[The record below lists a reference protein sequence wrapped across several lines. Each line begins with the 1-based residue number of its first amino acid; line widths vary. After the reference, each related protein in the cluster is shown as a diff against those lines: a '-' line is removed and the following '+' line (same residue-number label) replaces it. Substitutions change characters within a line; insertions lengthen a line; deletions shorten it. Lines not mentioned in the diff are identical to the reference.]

1 VGALVTG
8 AELQAYTKHL
18 LFEEAAT
25 TALATPT
32 NLGLT
37 VSIANQKVWHEAVK
51 ANQSFFTERAELTCY
66 ADPGYVDLLTI
77 NPDGVYLFTN
87 VLLKDGDDWIPLDP
101 VVPQDGHIF
110 GAGSRPAGYY
120 LEGDRLYLAPTQ
132 SGDAELRISYIPEL
146 GALVDASPA
155 LGGKL
160 ATYHPLV
167 AYEAALVLAVKD
179 EARAD
184 GWKFVRDELL
194 GQMKKHL
201 ARRQT
206 QRPRS
211 IRAIPYV

>member
-1 VGALVTG
+1 VTG

-51 ANQSFFTERAELTCY
+51 ANQSFFTERKDVTIAASL
-66 ADPGYVDLLTI
+66 GYVPFTALDA
-77 NPDGVYLFTN
+77 DGAYLVTN
-87 VLLKDGDDWIPLDP
+87 VLLKDGEDWLPLDP
-101 VVPQDGHIF
+101 IVPQDGHVF
-110 GAGSRPAGYY
+110 GTGSRPAGYY
-120 LEGDRLYLAPTQ
+120 IEGDRLYLAPTQ
-132 SGDAELRISYIPEL
+132 SSDAELRVSYIPEL
-146 GALVDASPA
+146 GALVDTAPA

-160 ATYHPLV
+160 VTYHPLV

-211 IRAIPYV
+211 IRAIPYD